1 MATILYISLVAS
13 NMRATLISD
22 NLNSDL
28 TVTIIEDNEVTV
40 AMH

>member
-1 MATILYISLVAS
+1 MATILYISVVAS

-22 NLNSDL
+22 NLSSDL